1 VEIFRETICTHPLI
15 CEVLKTFDLLN
26 PNSKIVTLDQL
37 SAYLT
42 LHLPNLKHAQMMAT
56 RATANMVA
64 ATAYATLESESKR
77 LKTELDSLKCKHPPR
92 SNKKKSKKQTATEN
106 GNGSTNS
113 RAPEQSSTASL
124 KYCYGHGWQKKKPY
138 FSRV

>member
-1 VEIFRETICTHPLI
+1 
-15 CEVLKTFDLLN
+15 
-26 PNSKIVTLDQL
+26 
-37 SAYLT
+37 
-42 LHLPNLKHAQMMAT
+42 
-56 RATANMVA
+56 VA

-77 LKTELDSLKCKHPPR
+77 LKTELDNLKRKRPPR
-92 SNKKKSKKQTATEN
+92 SNKKKSKKQTATEK

-124 KYCYGHGWQKKKPY
+124 KYCYTHGWQKKPY